1 MIKLLRRA
9 FVSLFVF
16 LVFAVEACQ
25 CPPSVLSLKE
35 CEKYEIIFKGKVVS
49 AKTCD
54 TRPGEAI
61 FEVSELFKGNTEKK
75 FRLYFT
81 CKDDCAREFAVGD
94 EWIIYTRYKQI
105 DNAQMDWCSRSRK
118 YFRFDKEDY
127 YTELYGNDYD
137 DELTFLRSTLGNH
150 RVMEKKQVS
159 EERNKK
165 PNVTE
170 SIYILISS
178 LGAIILF
185 YFLINRFLK

>member
-1 MIKLLRRA
+1 MIAVLRHA
-9 FVSLFVF
+9 FVSLFVL
-16 LVFAVEACQ
+16 LVFSAEACQ

-49 AKTCD
+49 SKTCD
-54 TRPGEAI
+54 TKPGEAV
-61 FEVSELFKGNTEKK
+61 FEISELYKGNSEKQ
-75 FRLYFT
+75 FRLYYT
-81 CKDDCAREFAVGD
+81 CKDECAREFAVGD

-105 DNAQMDWCSRSRK
+105 NNAQMDWCSRSRK

-127 YTELYGNDYD
+127 YTVLFGNDYE
-137 DELTFLRSTLGNH
+137 DELSFLRSNLGNH

-178 LGAIILF
+178 LLAIIGF